1 MNEAMVTID
10 VVSDVMCPWCYIGKR
25 RLEKAAAADPEIALD
40 VHWRPFQL
48 DATIPPE
55 GMDRRIYLERKF
67 GGAQAAERVYA
78 PVRAAGEA
86 EAIPFAFDRIRR
98 SPNTINAHRLIRWA
112 GQAGLQEEMV
122 ERLFR
127 LYFIDGGDLTDNSVL
142 AKAAAE
148 HDALHARIQQIE
160 AEIVVRAQELQRA
173 NERLRA
179 SESRF
184 AAMFAGASLGI
195 VILDDSG
202 MPLETNP
209 AFGRMTGYTADQLRQ
224 TQFASLMHAA
234 DRTIYQQ
241 QLAALR
247 RGDSDTAVIETRFV
261 KTGGAPAWV
270 RLSLSAVAGTSPRQ
284 STIVAI
290 AEDITVAKTTEERLR
305 RTEHLVAMAGRV
317 ARMGGWFVHLPEFE
331 MVWSKEV
338 CDIHEVPY
346 GTALAVEDGIRFY
359 ASEWRDTISEAF
371 TKCVELGV
379 PYDLELEII
388 TATDRRVWVRT
399 IGEAVRDAAGTIVAV
414 QGAFQDI
421 SRRKKSEEE
430 SRRLN
435 ERLTTVLESLS
446 VGFFILDHEWRFT
459 YINPEAEKM
468 LLRTREDLVG
478 RNIWDEFAPAIGTP
492 FYDHYHRAVAEN
504 HPVTF
509 EEFYPPLNIWV
520 HVDAHP
526 SREGLAVYF
535 RDVTEEK
542 RAQDRQKLL
551 AEAGEILAS
560 SIEYETTLRS
570 VAQLAVPT
578 VADWCA
584 VDLVNEDGLPQR
596 VRIRPPRRA
605 H

>member
-1 MNEAMVTID
+1 MRLRRHKGSSEHDEIDHRVALEKGPWACLILAPDDYTILSATDAYLRATMTRREDILGKTLFD
-10 VVSDVMCPWCYIGKR
+10 VFPDDPADTSASGVRNLRASLERVRETLSSDVMAVQRY
-25 RLEKAAAADPEIALD
+25 
-40 VHWRPFQL
+40 
-48 DATIPPE
+48 
-55 GMDRRIYLERKF
+55 
-67 GGAQAAERVYA
+67 
-78 PVRAAGEA
+78 PVRRPADEGGQFE
-86 EAIPFAFDRIRR
+86 ERFW
-98 SPNTINAHRLIRWA
+98 SPINAPLIAPDGNLRCIIHRVEDVTEFVRHM
-112 GQAGLQEEMV
+112 EEHGARV
-122 ERLFR
+122 
-127 LYFIDGGDLTDNSVL
+127 D
-142 AKAAAE
+142 E

-478 RNIWDEFAPAIGTP
+478 RNIWDEFAPAIGT
-492 FYDHYHRAVAEN
+492 
-504 HPVTF
+504 
-509 EEFYPPLNIWV
+509 
-520 HVDAHP
+520 
-526 SREGLAVYF
+526 S
-535 RDVTEEK
+535 
-542 RAQDRQKLL
+542 
-551 AEAGEILAS
+551 
-560 SIEYETTLRS
+560 
-570 VAQLAVPT
+570 
-578 VADWCA
+578 
-584 VDLVNEDGLPQR
+584 
-596 VRIRPPRRA
+596 
-605 H
+605 